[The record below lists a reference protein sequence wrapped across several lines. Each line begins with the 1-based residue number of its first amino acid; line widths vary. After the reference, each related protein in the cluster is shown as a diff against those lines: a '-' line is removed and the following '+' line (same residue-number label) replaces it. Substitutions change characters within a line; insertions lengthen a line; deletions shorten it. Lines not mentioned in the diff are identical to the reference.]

1 MTMCPLAF
9 ACEAKHTELRTLPD
23 DRQHTPWWLHFHL
36 WGLDAPLAALAWAL
50 VYVRQLDILSTPGE
64 PIFLLCVAVW
74 AFNILGRLIALIVYR
89 ENPVRCWKPD
99 FYRAHLVPL
108 GLLLLSALL
117 SALWLA
123 LYQVGVYYL
132 SFAAFPAAFWL
143 LAVSLPAMWKKP
155 AVQALLLAWA
165 FALSCSAPAWFYS
178 IAGSPRDMLFFAPT
192 LAFTVFIFLFNL
204 GRKCWLNREEDER
217 NNMQILLPVGL
228 FLLLIFCMVS
238 APFRE
243 PAERSFY
250 YAVAMGAAL
259 LQVMD
264 RLNPCLSRDVMMASG
279 WLLVAVP
286 GFFAYFLLL

>member
-1 MTMCPLAF
+1 MCPLAI
-9 ACEAKHTELRTLPD
+9 AGAAEHTEPQTLPA

-36 WGLDAPLAALAWAL
+36 WGFDAPLAALAWAL

-89 ENPVRCWKPD
+89 EHPARCWKPD

-108 GLLLLSALL
+108 VLLLLSALL

-123 LYQVGVYYL
+123 FYQVGVYYL

-143 LAVSLPAMWKKP
+143 LAVSLPVMWRES
-155 AVQALLLAWA
+155 AVQALLLAWT

-178 IAGSPRDMLFFAPT
+178 IAASPRDMLFFAPT

-204 GRKCWLNREEDER
+204 ERKCWLNQREGER
-217 NNMQILLPVGL
+217 LQILLPVGL
-228 FLLLIFCMVS
+228 FLLLIFCIIS

-250 YAVAMGAAL
+250 YATAMGAAL

-264 RLNPCLSRDVMMASG
+264 RLSPFLSRDVRMASG
-279 WLLVAVP
+279 WLLIALP
-286 GFFAYFLLL
+286 GFFAYFLL